1 MLDIKPTKLDL
12 TAMHEKM
19 QWYVDEEMIPFCTT
33 LVMEGTD
40 IVDVKTFGAMDG
52 LKGEGRPLEVD
63 TIYRMYSNTKIV
75 TSVGAMM
82 LWEAGQFDLDDPIE
96 KYLPEFADPKV
107 LKADA
112 ESIEDAEPAKG
123 SITIRHLLSHTS
135 GLSYGFIEP
144 ESLIDQIYNGSGV
157 NALATHGLTLETMCE
172 KLGPL
177 PLVFE
182 PGTSWRYSLA
192 TDVTAR
198 LIEVVSGQSFDEYL
212 QEAIFGPLGMVDTGF
227 YVPAEKQ
234 DRFSTMYRPED
245 FLDPLAKG
253 LVKADDPHE
262 GTYSKPNSFLSGGG
276 GLVSTLVDYI
286 KFIQLIVND
295 GEWQGTRLLKKETL
309 DMMRSNQLADG
320 VAVAFPMWAMPGT
333 EFGLGFALKASVSG
347 DEAAGMK
354 GEYHWGGM
362 AGTHSWMSPETG
374 LTGMCMTQRMPG
386 FWHAF
391 SHDFKALVYSAK
403 EAAEENAES

>member
-1 MLDIKPTKLDL
+1 MLEIKPTNLDL
-12 TAMHEKM
+12 SAMHEKM
-19 QWYVDEEMIPFCTT
+19 QWYVDQEMIPFCTT

-40 IVDVKTFGAMDG
+40 IVDVQTFGSMDG
-52 LKGEGRPLEVD
+52 LKGEGRPLTPD

-75 TSVGAMM
+75 TSVAAMM
-82 LWEAGQFDLDDPIE
+82 LWEAGKFDLDDPIE
-96 KYLPEFADPKV
+96 KYLPEFANPAV

-112 ESIEDAEPAKG
+112 KSIEDAEPAKS

-144 ESLIDQIYNGSGV
+144 ESVIDQAYTAAGV
-157 NALATHGLTLETMCE
+157 NALATAGNTLASMCE
-172 KLGPL
+172 KLGTL

-198 LIEVVSGQSFDEYL
+198 LIEVVSGQSFDEFL

-227 YVPAEKQ
+227 YVSKEKQ

-253 LVKADDPHE
+253 LLKADDPYE
-262 GTYSKPNSFLSGGG
+262 GTYSKPNTFLSGGG
-276 GLVSTLVDYI
+276 GLCSTLVDYI
-286 KFIQLIVND
+286 KFIQLIVNG
-295 GEWQGTRLLKKETL
+295 GEWQGTRLLKSETL
-309 DMMRSNQLADG
+309 ELMRTSQLAEG
-320 VAVAFPMWAMPGT
+320 VSVAFPMWAMPGT
-333 EFGLGFALKASVSG
+333 EFGLGFALKASLSD
-347 DEAAGMK
+347 DEPTGMK
-354 GEYHWGGM
+354 DEYHWGGM

-391 SHDFKALVYSAK
+391 SHDFKSLVYEAK
-403 EAAEENAES
+403 AKASS

>member
-1 MLDIKPTKLDL
+1 MLDVKSTNLDL
-12 TAMHEKM
+12 SALHEKM
-19 QWYVDEEMIPFCTT
+19 QWYVNEEMIPFCTT

-40 IVDVKTFGAMDG
+40 IVDVQTFGAMDG
-52 LKGEGRPLEVD
+52 LKGEGRPLQPD

-75 TSVGAMM
+75 TSIAAMM
-82 LWEAGQFDLDDPIE
+82 LWEAGHFDLDDPVE

-107 LKADA
+107 LKPDA
-112 ESIEDAEPAKG
+112 TSIEDTEPAKG
-123 SITIRHLLSHTS
+123 SMTIRQLLSHS
-135 GLSYGFIEP
+135 AGLSYGFIEP
-144 ESLIDQIYNGSGV
+144 ESIIDKAYAAAGV
-157 NALATHGLTLETMCE
+157 NPLATGADATLASMCE
-172 KLGPL
+172 KLAQQ
-177 PLVFE
+177 PLVYE

-198 LIEVVSGQSFDEYL
+198 LVEVVSGESFDDYL
-212 QEAIFGPLGMVDTGF
+212 EEAIFKPLGMVDTGF
-227 YVPAEKQ
+227 YVPADKQ

-253 LVKADDPHE
+253 LVKADDPYE

-286 KFIQLIVND
+286 KLIQLIVND

-309 DMMRSNQLADG
+309 DLMRTNQLADG
-320 VAVAFPMWAMPGT
+320 VGVAFPMWAMPGT
-333 EFGLGFALKASVSG
+333 TFGLGFALKASVTP
-347 DEAAGMK
+347 EEPAGML

-362 AGTHSWMSPETG
+362 AGTHTWMSPKTG
-374 LTGMCMTQRMPG
+374 LTGVCMTQRMPG

-391 SHDFKALVYSAK
+391 SHDFKAMLYDAK
-403 EAAEENAES
+403 AKAS

>member
-1 MLDIKPTKLDL
+1 MLDIKSTKLDL
-12 TAMHEKM
+12 TSMHQKM

-40 IVDVKTFGAMDG
+40 IVDVQTFGAMDG
-52 LKGEGRPLEVD
+52 LKGEGRALEPD
-63 TIYRMYSNTKIV
+63 TIYRMYSNTKLV
-75 TSVGAMM
+75 TSVAAMM
-82 LWEAGQFDLDDPIE
+82 LWEAGKFDLDDPLE
-96 KYLPEFADPKV
+96 KFLPEFANPTV
-107 LKADA
+107 LKSGAT
-112 ESIEDAEPAKG
+112 SIEDVEPAKNL
-123 SITIRHLLSHTS
+123 ITIRHLLSHTA

-144 ESLIDQIYNGSGV
+144 ESIIDQAYTAAGV
-157 NALATHGLTLETMCE
+157 NALATAGSTLKTMCE
-172 KLGPL
+172 KLGPM

-198 LIEVVSGQSFDEYL
+198 LIEVISGMSFDEFL
-212 QEAIFGPLGMVDTGF
+212 DKSIFQPLGMVDTGF
-227 YVPAEKQ
+227 YVPKEKQ

-262 GTYSKPNSFLSGGG
+262 GVYAQPNSFLSGGG

-295 GEWQGTRLLKKETL
+295 GEWQGTRLLKKDTL
-309 DMMRSNQLADG
+309 DLMRSNQLAEG

-333 EFGLGFALKASVSG
+333 QFGLGFALKAEVSG

-362 AGTHSWMSPETG
+362 AGTHSWMSPKTG
-374 LTGMCMTQRMPG
+374 ITGMCMTQRMPG

-391 SHDFKALVYSAK
+391 SHDFKSLVYA
-403 EAAEENAES
+403 AAEQAAK